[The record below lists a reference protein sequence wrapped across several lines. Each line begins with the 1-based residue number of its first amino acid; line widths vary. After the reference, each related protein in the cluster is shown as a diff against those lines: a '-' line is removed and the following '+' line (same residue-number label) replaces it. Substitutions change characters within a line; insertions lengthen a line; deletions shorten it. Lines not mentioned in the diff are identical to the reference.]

1 MGCQLLAVGTSFLP
15 SVPAASAFLALAYP
29 AGPGSHPLA
38 AQPSLVSTPAAV
50 AVEVVASESVAAV
63 VVAARPSS
71 VAQPVALAGQVVQVS
86 AVVLGNLP

>member
-38 AQPSLVSTPAAV
+38 AQPSLVSNPAAV
-50 AVEVVASESVAAV
+50 AVEVVAFESVAV

-71 VAQPVALAGQVVQVS
+71 VAQLVALAGQVVQVS

>member
-38 AQPSLVSTPAAV
+38 AQPSLVSNPAAV
-50 AVEVVASESVAAV
+50 AVEVVAFESVAV